1 MSFEPDAHGGPR
13 PIQGEVKVSF
23 TMTAEDLV
31 KARLEALNKPR
42 LFMIF
47 TIAWTVLAWQV
58 FAYLF
63 SSQMDSRQY
72 AMAATIAG
80 AVALWSL
87 TSITKQR
94 VFRQSVLL
102 SRTPLYQGLATL
114 TLDSRGM
121 RLERPLANAAYS
133 WRAFPSVL
141 ETKNC
146 FFFFLQ
152 PRQAVT
158 VPKSAFPSRETAME
172 ARRLIVL
179 GVRDRFVQRGV
190 AADERV
196 HVV

>member
-1 MSFEPDAHGGPR
+1 
-13 PIQGEVKVSF
+13 
-23 TMTAEDLV
+23 
-31 KARLEALNKPR
+31 
-42 LFMIF
+42 
-47 TIAWTVLAWQV
+47 
-58 FAYLF
+58 
-63 SSQMDSRQY
+63 
-72 AMAATIAG
+72 
-80 AVALWSL
+80 
-87 TSITKQR
+87 
-94 VFRQSVLL
+94 
-102 SRTPLYQGLATL
+102 
-114 TLDSRGM
+114 M